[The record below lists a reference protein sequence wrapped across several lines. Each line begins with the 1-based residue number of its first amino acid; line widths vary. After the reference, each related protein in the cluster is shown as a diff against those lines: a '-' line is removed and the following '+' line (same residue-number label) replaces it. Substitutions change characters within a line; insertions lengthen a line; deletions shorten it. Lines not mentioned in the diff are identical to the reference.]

1 MPDLY
6 RNTLLTG
13 FNDLNNKDFL
23 FLSSSKSLL
32 AQGQYAI
39 VSKPLDDA
47 ANPDSLIQQEIRQLF
62 QQAKRDGI
70 ENPVLVGAIPFDKQ
84 QNAALFVPEQCNWFQ
99 RKQFPT
105 LISNSTYTEKRRTQ
119 WPDKAHFSQ
128 MVNTAVDAM
137 RNHRLDKIVLSRL
150 LDIET
155 HQPLDSIQLLRH
167 LNQQNSWSYNF
178 HVPLQNG
185 ALIGASPEL
194 LVRKQGNTI
203 FSQPLAGSA
212 KRSENQQEDYKL
224 RQALIQS
231 VKDNYEHRLVTD
243 MMRNVLESRCQKLHI
258 SEMPSTISTPVLW
271 HLATDI
277 EGELKAP
284 QENALSIACLLHPTP
299 ALCGTPYQ
307 TAKNLI
313 EELEPFKRNLFGGIV
328 GWCDEKGNGEWV
340 VTIRCGEVN
349 GSRVRLFAGAG
360 IVPDSKPESEWQETE
375 VKFSTMMR
383 AFEFSQEAC
392 PA

>member
-62 QQAKRDGI
+62 QQAKSDGI

-178 HVPLQNG
+178 HVPLENG

-277 EGELKAP
+277 EGELKTP

-328 GWCDEKGNGEWV
+328 GWCDAKGNGEWV